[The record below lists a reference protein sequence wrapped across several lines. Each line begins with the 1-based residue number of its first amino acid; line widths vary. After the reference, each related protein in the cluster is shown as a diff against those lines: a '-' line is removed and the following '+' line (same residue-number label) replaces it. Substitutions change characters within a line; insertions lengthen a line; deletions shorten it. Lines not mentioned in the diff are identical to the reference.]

1 MNLSEKSG
9 RNMPVAVA
17 TGVALLAI
25 ALVPLIF
32 NPWLFA
38 IIVSVF
44 AGFGTF
50 EIANVL
56 NKTRTVK
63 LPAELL
69 GALAFAIAEIGFINN
84 SGFYII
90 FTILVVA
97 FLVTNIPSIKAN
109 RDGRLWCLTAILV
122 YVPGLLG
129 FANILVREPHG
140 QSAILLAIV
149 LVAANDTGGLFA
161 GMVFGKHKLA
171 PSISPGK
178 TWEGSGGSIALASI
192 VAVLL
197 LVNFSPLPWYWGIIV
212 AVAIV
217 FAGTCGD
224 LFESKIKRTLG
235 VKDMSQMIPG
245 HGGFMDRL
253 DSILFAIPAIFILY
267 TIVIHLELLH

>member
-17 TGVALLAI
+17 TGIALLA
-25 ALVPLIF
+25 LVLLPLIF
-32 NPWLFA
+32 SPWLFA
-38 IIVSVF
+38 IIVSAF

-56 NKTRTVK
+56 NKTRAAK

-84 SGFYII
+84 ANFYVI
-90 FTILVVA
+90 FIVLIAV
-97 FLVTNIPSIKAN
+97 FLVTNIPRVKASRN
-109 RDGRLWCLTAILV
+109 GRLWYLGAILV

-140 QSAILLAIV
+140 QAAILLAIV

-161 GMVFGKHKLA
+161 GMAFGKHKLA

-178 TWEGSGGSIALASI
+178 TWEGSGGSIILASI
-192 VAVLL
+192 VAILL
-197 LVNFSPLPWYWGIIV
+197 LVNFSSLTWYWGIIA
-212 AVAIV
+212 AVVIV
-217 FAGTCGD
+217 FAATCGD
-224 LFESKIKRTLG
+224 LFESKIKRTLE
-235 VKDMSQMIPG
+235 VKDMSHMIPG
-245 HGGFMDRL
+245 HGGVMDRL